1 MVAFPV
7 HSGNQLSNLLSASH
21 QNTQRQKKIN
31 APNHKEK
38 HNYQTVSHYN
48 LGGIDNNCKA
58 YGARLRKTIWNSAKD
73 IH

>member
-7 HSGNQLSNLLSASH
+7 HSGNRLSNLLSAFSPKYSK
-21 QNTQRQKKIN
+21 TEKIN

-48 LGGIDNNCKA
+48 LEDDNNCKA
-58 YGARLRKTIWNSAKD
+58 YGLGLETI
-73 IH
+73 